1 MDLTSKV
8 MAFGRKARLEA
19 ERAARAAVPAV
30 KDAAERI
37 APAMKDAAERVT
49 PAVKDAAG
57 KAAEKARELA
67 AQAPVA
73 ARHAAETVAHGVQ
86 AGAQAACDGV
96 QAAVPAV
103 RRAASR
109 TAPAVVD
116 AVEKAA
122 PAVAEAAVEAAQSAA
137 FAALK
142 GKRPAG
148 AVANAAASAA
158 KTAASRAGKTAAKAV
173 AEVAVKNAA
182 DMREADAHAHTVH
195 NTRTG
200 QDVVVEAYVKGPG
213 GKRDYARVYPKGAKD
228 DFGPVGNKAV
238 GALLIMA
245 GLPMLVLPGPGAA
258 AIAAGMYYLR
268 KASDHDDVVHV
279 DAEVRDPAPS
289 SQSSDEG
296 QPRTCDSNTTDQGP
310 TITA

>member
-1 MDLTSKV
+1 

-57 KAAEKARELA
+57 KAAEKAREVA
-67 AQAPVA
+67 ARAPVA

-86 AGAQAACDGV
+86 VGAQAACDGV

-103 RRAASR
+103 QRAASR

-142 GKRPAG
+142 GKRPAS

-158 KTAASRAGKTAAKAV
+158 KTAAKAV

-213 GKRDYARVYPKGAKD
+213 GRRDYARVYPKGAKD

-279 DAEVRDPAPS
+279 DAEVRDPASS
-289 SQSSDEG
+289 SQPSDEG
-296 QPRTCDSNTTDQGP
+296 QPRTCDFNTTDQGP

>member
-57 KAAEKARELA
+57 KAAEKAREVA

-86 AGAQAACDGV
+86 AACDGV

-103 RRAASR
+103 QRAASR

-142 GKRPAG
+142 GKRPAS

-258 AIAAGMYYLR
+258 AIAAGMYYLC

-296 QPRTCDSNTTDQGP
+296 QSRTRDSNTIDQGP
-310 TITA
+310 TINA

>member
-57 KAAEKARELA
+57 KAAEKAREVA
-67 AQAPVA
+67 VQAPVA

-86 AGAQAACDGV
+86 AACDGV

-103 RRAASR
+103 QRAASR

-142 GKRPAG
+142 GKRPAS

-279 DAEVRDPAPS
+279 DAEVRDPASS
-289 SQSSDEG
+289 SQPSDEG

-310 TITA
+310 TINA

>member
-1 MDLTSKV
+1 MQT
-8 MAFGRKARLEA
+8 
-19 ERAARAAVPAV
+19 
-30 KDAAERI
+30 
-37 APAMKDAAERVT
+37 
-49 PAVKDAAG
+49 
-57 KAAEKARELA
+57 
-67 AQAPVA
+67 
-73 ARHAAETVAHGVQ
+73 
-86 AGAQAACDGV
+86 GAQAACDGV

-103 RRAASR
+103 QRAASR

-142 GKRPAG
+142 GKRPAS

-213 GKRDYARVYPKGAKD
+213 GKRDYARVYPKGSKD

-289 SQSSDEG
+289 SQPPDEG

-310 TITA
+310 TINA

>member
-1 MDLTSKV
+1 M
-8 MAFGRKARLEA
+8 
-19 ERAARAAVPAV
+19 
-30 KDAAERI
+30 
-37 APAMKDAAERVT
+37 
-49 PAVKDAAG
+49 
-57 KAAEKARELA
+57 
-67 AQAPVA
+67 
-73 ARHAAETVAHGVQ
+73 
-86 AGAQAACDGV
+86 
-96 QAAVPAV
+96 
-103 RRAASR
+103 
-109 TAPAVVD
+109 
-116 AVEKAA
+116 
-122 PAVAEAAVEAAQSAA
+122 EAAQSAA

-142 GKRPAG
+142 GKRPAS

-279 DAEVRDPAPS
+279 DAEVRDPASS

>member
-8 MAFGRKARLEA
+8 MAFGHKARLEA
-19 ERAARAAVPAV
+19 ERAARAAVPVV
-30 KDAAERI
+30 KDAAERM
-37 APAMKDAAERVT
+37 APAMRDAAERVT
-49 PAVKDAAG
+49 PAVKDVAG
-57 KAAEKARELA
+57 KAAEKAREMA

-73 ARHAAETVAHGVQ
+73 ARRAAETVAHGVQ
-86 AGAQAACDGV
+86 TGTQAARDSV

-103 RRAASR
+103 QQAAAR

-142 GKRPAG
+142 GKRPAS

-182 DMREADAHAHTVH
+182 DMREADARAHTVH
-195 NTRTG
+195 NARTG

-213 GKRDYARVYPKGAKD
+213 GKHDYARVYPKGAKD

-289 SQSSDEG
+289 SPSSDGG
-296 QPRTCDSNTTDQGP
+296 QPRACDSHTTDQGP
-310 TITA
+310 TINA

>member
-1 MDLTSKV
+1 
-8 MAFGRKARLEA
+8 
-19 ERAARAAVPAV
+19 
-30 KDAAERI
+30 
-37 APAMKDAAERVT
+37 MKDAAERVT

-57 KAAEKARELA
+57 KAAEKARETA
-67 AQAPVA
+67 AQVPVA
-73 ARHAAETVAHGVQ
+73 ARRAAEAVAHGVQ
-86 AGAQAACDGV
+86 TGTQAARDGV

-103 RRAASR
+103 QQAAAR

-142 GKRPAG
+142 GKRPAS

-182 DMREADAHAHTVH
+182 DMREADARAHTVH
-195 NTRTG
+195 NARTG

-289 SQSSDEG
+289 SPSSDG
-296 QPRTCDSNTTDQGP
+296 RQPRTCDSHTTDQGP
-310 TITA
+310 TINA

>member
-57 KAAEKARELA
+57 KAAEKAREVA
-67 AQAPVA
+67 VQAPVA

-86 AGAQAACDGV
+86 AACDGV

-103 RRAASR
+103 QRAASR

-142 GKRPAG
+142 GKRPAS

-200 QDVVVEAYVKGPG
+200 QNVVVEAYVKGPG

-279 DAEVRDPAPS
+279 DAEVRDPASS
-289 SQSSDEG
+289 SQPSDEG

-310 TITA
+310 TINA

>member
-57 KAAEKARELA
+57 KAAEKAREVA

-86 AGAQAACDGV
+86 AGAQAAYDGV

-103 RRAASR
+103 QRAASR

-142 GKRPAG
+142 GKRPAS

-158 KTAASRAGKTAAKAV
+158 KTAAKAV

-182 DMREADAHAHTVH
+182 GMREADAHAHTVH

-310 TITA
+310 TINA